1 MTYPI
6 IHVPSSAPEITEA
19 LGTKPKFWY
28 SDADDRL
35 TLYKEG
41 RPGSGEH
48 WAEKICFEICK
59 ALELPHANYELAEWR
74 T

>member
-1 MTYPI
+1 M
-6 IHVPSSAPEITEA
+6 
-19 LGTKPKFWY
+19 GTKPKFWY

-48 WAEKICFEICK
+48 WAEKICCEICK